1 VAMLPETRDALARYD
16 EWLARTLKSPEALA
30 AGARRVERQAR
41 HVGRRLRN
49 MLLAAASVVI
59 GALLFGAF
67 ITPLGFGGIVATVLL
82 AMCAMLLFSSW
93 PPIPEP
99 KLEALPQVPLKALPA
114 QVEDWLEGQRRL
126 LPPPATRDV
135 DRILVQLHQLTP
147 AMARLEPGSPLAE
160 DARRL
165 LGDHLP
171 RLVKTYAEVPP
182 THRATPEAT
191 GHLREGLKV
200 VGTELDRLSAALARD
215 SLTALEV
222 EGRFLESRWQPGKGS
237 VDRGE
242 KA

>member
-1 VAMLPETRDALARYD
+1 MAMLPETRDALARYD
-16 EWLARTLKSPEALA
+16 EWLARTLKSPEAIA
-30 AGARRVERQAR
+30 AGARRVERKAR

-49 MLLAAASVVI
+49 MLLAAAAVVI

-67 ITPLGFGGIVATVLL
+67 VAPLGFGGVVATILL
-82 AMCAMLLFSSW
+82 ALCAMVLFSIW

-99 KLEALPQVPLKALPA
+99 TLETLPQVPLNALPA

-126 LPPPATRDV
+126 LPPPAVREV
-135 DRILVQLHQLTP
+135 DRILSQLHQLAP
-147 AMARLEPGSPLAE
+147 VMARLEPGSPLAE

-165 LGDHLP
+165 IGDHLP

-182 THRATPEAT
+182 SHRATPEAT

-222 EGRFLESRWQPGKGS
+222 EGRFLESRWTASIDTK
-237 VDRGE
+237 DRQ
-242 KA
+242 